1 MRAQKSE
8 KKNRKKIKFKFSRNL
23 ENRRNWAFQIDSLHK
38 KVIIS

>member
-8 KKNRKKIKFKFSRNL
+8 KNRKKIKFKFSRNL